1 MIQSPEFPPHS
12 RMGLGRAYSAGL
24 KDGVVAKAGRSFTS
38 SLQYCEVV
46 LMRGVMPCCVFKNRP
61 PNITLP
67 LSCEWLMVRFVCV
80 CVCVLEVKDRLVCLA
95 SGCSSMYL
103 CGVYLKTS
111 STSFLTHT
119 VLYPE
124 CPASQSAGLINLL
137 SIQI

>member
-80 CVCVLEVKDRLVCLA
+80 CVCWRSRTDWYALPLAALLCTFVAFIQRPHQPHSSHTQCYTQSVLPP
-95 SGCSSMYL
+95 S
-103 CGVYLKTS
+103 
-111 STSFLTHT
+111 
-119 VLYPE
+119 
-124 CPASQSAGLINLL
+124 LL
-137 SIQI
+137 D